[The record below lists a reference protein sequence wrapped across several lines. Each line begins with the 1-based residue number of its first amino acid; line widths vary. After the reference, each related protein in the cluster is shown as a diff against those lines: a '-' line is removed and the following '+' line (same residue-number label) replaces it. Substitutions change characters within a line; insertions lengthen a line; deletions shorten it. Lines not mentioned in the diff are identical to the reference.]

1 MARRN
6 GTGTIKPC
14 LDCGRPTRPNNWPAA
29 KHPGTI
35 AHAGNGLCS
44 GCATKKIRATQPT
57 DTTSVP
63 ERPGTDYNRR
73 ALLDYFASRR
83 KFRIALGQTE
93 FPDPLNVKAGP
104 RKGTPHHAGRRTR
117 PRAKCGTPAAYQR
130 HIRENEPIDDV
141 CRKAHTERARTY
153 RAQKKAS

>member
-1 MARRN
+1 MQVKTMPCN
-6 GTGTIKPC
+6 GCK
-14 LDCGRPTRPNNWPAA
+14 RPLRL
-29 KHPGTI
+29 G
-35 AHAGNGLCS
+35 G
-44 GCATKKIRATQPT
+44 TKKHEAPNTFKHRKDGYC
-57 DTTSVP
+57 DTCYTEKQLAEDDETMPPLTP
-63 ERPGTDYNRR
+63 EEQKDVEQNKRG
-73 ALLDYFASRR
+73 LLDYFAYR
-83 KFRIALGQTE
+83 KPYREALGQTD
-93 FPDPLNVKAGP
+93 FPDPFNVKAGP